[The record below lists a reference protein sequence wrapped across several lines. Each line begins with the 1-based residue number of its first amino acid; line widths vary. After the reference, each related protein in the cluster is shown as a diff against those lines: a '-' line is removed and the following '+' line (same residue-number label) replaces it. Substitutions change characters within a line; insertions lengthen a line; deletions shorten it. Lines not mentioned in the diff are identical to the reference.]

1 MRIGYARVSTEE
13 QSLDAQ
19 RERLEEA
26 GCERIFSEKESGTRS
41 NRPKLEEAFD
51 HLRDGDVL
59 VVWRLDRL
67 GRSTKDLIAK
77 TDRLDEIGAELDV
90 IDQEID
96 TTTAQGRFFFRVMAA
111 LAEFEADLASKRTQ
125 EGIRA
130 AKEEGRMG
138 RPSAFTEEEI
148 RQIQVLMRDDSVGT
162 AEIARR
168 FDVSTTTIYRYVSP
182 SGERRK

>member
-19 RERLEEA
+19 KKRLRED
-26 GCERIFSEKESGTRS
+26 GCEKIFSEKESGTRTD
-41 NRPKLEEAFD
+41 RPKLKEAFD

-67 GRSTKDLIAK
+67 GRSTKDLIQK
-77 TDRLDEIGAELDV
+77 TERLDRIGAELDV

-96 TTTAQGRFFFRVMAA
+96 TTTAQGRFFFRMMAA
-111 LAEFEADLASKRTQ
+111 LAEFEADLTSKRTK
-125 EGIRA
+125 EGMRTA
-130 AKEEGRMG
+130 VKEGHVG
-138 RPSAFTEEEI
+138 RPPALTEEEI
-148 RQIQVLMRDDSVGT
+148 RQVQALMRDDSIST

-168 FDVSTTTIYRYVSP
+168 YDTTTTTIYRYVSP
-182 SGERRK
+182 EGERRK